1 MEFGERRGDATD
13 YANLRLVFQS
23 LAKYER
29 AQEYHE
35 KALAMRMEIGER
47 KEKQQFIEN
56 LVLLFKKLNDKCHMV
71 AKSQVPFCL
80 MIKFVILELIITP

>member
-71 AKSQVPFCL
+71 AKFQGKL
-80 MIKFVILELIITP
+80 

>member
-71 AKSQVPFCL
+71 AKSQGKL
-80 MIKFVILELIITP
+80 

>member
-13 YANLRLVFQS
+13 PLRVVFQS

-35 KALAMRMEIGER
+35 KALAMRMEIGDR
-47 KEKQQFIEN
+47 KGETAVHRKFSVTVQ
-56 LVLLFKKLNDKCHMV
+56 K
-71 AKSQVPFCL
+71 AK
-80 MIKFVILELIITP
+80 

>member
-13 YANLRLVFQS
+13 YANLRVVFQS

-35 KALAMRMEIGER
+35 KALAMRMEIGDR
-47 KEKQQFIEN
+47 KGETAVHRKFSVTVQ
-56 LVLLFKKLNDKCHMV
+56 K
-71 AKSQVPFCL
+71 AK
-80 MIKFVILELIITP
+80 

>member
-1 MEFGERRGDATD
+1 MKFGERRGDATD

-71 AKSQVPFCL
+71 AKFQGKL
-80 MIKFVILELIITP
+80 